1 MTTKTTGSPEV
12 SVVMATYGGDRLDH
26 LRASIESILSQSF
39 ADFEYVIVIDGPITD
54 EASAYLTDI
63 SDTRV
68 RLIRLEQN
76 AGPAKAR
83 NTGVGTALGEFL
95 VIQDADD
102 LSDVTRI
109 EKQLDFLK
117 TAELDIV
124 GSCVNE
130 IDANGTFV
138 KRKPYP
144 TDGEKIASMMPFVN
158 TINNSAVCCRTR
170 VLKTLPYPE
179 NLRFGED
186 YSTWISALK
195 RGMNLGNH
203 PEYLVSYRLAS
214 SRRRGWQTAKT
225 DVRIKLSA
233 LGITK
238 WYKWP
243 VVTAVAFATGALRM
257 IPGWA
262 IIYVYR
268 LKEMILP
275 KLAKY
280 QP

>member
-1 MTTKTTGSPEV
+1 MSPPQV
-12 SVVMATYGGDRLDH
+12 SVVMATYRGDRLDH
-26 LRASIESILSQSF
+26 LRVSIDSILAQSF
-39 ADFEYVIVIDGPITD
+39 TDFEYIIVVDGPISD
-54 EASAYLTDI
+54 ETSEYLNAI
-63 SDTRV
+63 ADTRV
-68 RLIRLEQN
+68 RLIQLDEN

-83 NTGVGTALGEFL
+83 NVGIETALGEFL

-102 LSDVTRI
+102 LSDPTRI
-109 EKQLDFLK
+109 QKQLDFLS
-117 TAELDIV
+117 ASGLDIV

-130 IDANGTFV
+130 IDAAGTFV
-138 KRKPYP
+138 KHKPYP
-144 TDGEKIASMMPFVN
+144 TDGAKIASLMPFVN
-158 TINNSAVCCRTR
+158 TINNSAVFCRSH

-186 YSTWISALK
+186 YRTWIAALK
-195 RGMNLGNH
+195 NGMKLGNH

-214 SRRRGWQTAKT
+214 ARRRGWQTAKT

-233 LGITK
+233 LAITK

-243 VVTAVAFATGALRM
+243 VVTVAAFATGALRM

-268 LKEMILP
+268 LKERILP

-280 QP
+280 QSS